1 MGPRHQRSLSRDV
14 YKQCGHHKCQQQ
26 PVATNIRA
34 DTLQNKLRKQV
45 TRRGSAGEV
54 VHFRFMLGQRLQ
66 AGLLSLRGAVA
77 INRLR
82 YLMWETI
89 WRGE

>member
-1 MGPRHQRSLSRDV
+1 M
-14 YKQCGHHKCQQQ
+14 
-26 PVATNIRA
+26 ATNIRA

-45 TRRGSAGEV
+45 TRSGSAGEV
-54 VHFRFMLGQRLQ
+54 VYFRFELGQRLQ

-89 WRGE
+89 